1 MSNAVGQPDEA
12 KELLGLLVNRPARK
26 VWGAAVRWA
35 LGIGN
40 GNDIQLQLQAL
51 PCPASNLKKC
61 PTLRGDNVP
70 VMIITTFHVWC
81 QLFDDPTAG
90 TATPPPFFLIGFVL
104 LYQHMLSR
112 NSSVSRGLETGPSDP
127 GSIPTLKQMPTKV
140 FPPSL
145 WNHKKQAFLF
155 NISNKFPLGKPP
167 HTAQPPPPPCHCVYR
182 PFLFSNFLNPE

>member
-1 MSNAVGQPDEA
+1 MDIFPRDIRLRANSASGDWVDVQEMIAGGSVSVSNAVGQPDEA

-90 TATPPPFFLIGFVL
+90 TATPP
-104 LYQHMLSR
+104 
-112 NSSVSRGLETGPSDP
+112 
-127 GSIPTLKQMPTKV
+127 
-140 FPPSL
+140 
-145 WNHKKQAFLF
+145 LF
-155 NISNKFPLGKPP
+155 DWFCS
-167 HTAQPPPPPCHCVYR
+167 PPPTYVKFEIAQLVEGRKLALQTGIQSPP
-182 PFLFSNFLNPE
+182 

>member
-12 KELLGLLVNRPARK
+12 KELLGLLANRPARK

-90 TATPPPFFLIGFVL
+90 TATPPPPFLIRFVL
-104 LYQHMLSR
+104 LYKHMLSR
-112 NSSVSRGLETGPSDP
+112 NSSVSRGSETGPSGP
-127 GSIPTLKQMPTKV
+127 GSIPTLKQMPTIS
-140 FPPSL
+140 FPTHPL
-145 WNHKKQAFLF
+145 E
-155 NISNKFPLGKPP
+155 SNKQVFLSKDTNSPSGDPLTQ
-167 HTAQPPPPPCHCVYR
+167 HNPPPPCHYVSL
-182 PFLFSNFLNPE
+182 PLLFSNLLNPE

>member
-1 MSNAVGQPDEA
+1 MDIFPRDIRLRANSASGDWVDVQEMIAGGSVSVSNAVGQPDEA

-90 TATPPPFFLIGFVL
+90 TATPPPPSLIGFCSPPPTYVKFEIAQL
-104 LYQHMLSR
+104 
-112 NSSVSRGLETGPSDP
+112 VEGTETGPSDP
-127 GSIPTLKQMPTKV
+127 GSIPTLKQMPKIS
-140 FPPSL
+140 FPTQLLES
-145 WNHKKQAFLF
+145 
-155 NISNKFPLGKPP
+155 
-167 HTAQPPPPPCHCVYR
+167 
-182 PFLFSNFLNPE
+182 

>member
-1 MSNAVGQPDEA
+1 MDIFPRDIRLRANSASGDWVDVQEMIAGGSVSVSNAVGQPDEA

-90 TATPPPFFLIGFVL
+90 TATPPPLLIGFRSPPYVKFEIAQL
-104 LYQHMLSR
+104 VEGM
-112 NSSVSRGLETGPSDP
+112 ETCPSDQ
-127 GSIPTLKQMPTKV
+127 GSIPTLKQMPTT
-140 FPPSL
+140 F
-145 WNHKKQAFLF
+145 
-155 NISNKFPLGKPP
+155 
-167 HTAQPPPPPCHCVYR
+167 
-182 PFLFSNFLNPE
+182 

>member
-1 MSNAVGQPDEA
+1 MPTAVLIRVNNTTLPPPPSSHHFSPSPQLISYTTLCAGFRLKMDIFPRDIRLRANSASGDWVDVQEMIAGGSVSVSNAVGQPDEA

-90 TATPPPFFLIGFVL
+90 TATPPP
-104 LYQHMLSR
+104 
-112 NSSVSRGLETGPSDP
+112 
-127 GSIPTLKQMPTKV
+127 
-140 FPPSL
+140 
-145 WNHKKQAFLF
+145 
-155 NISNKFPLGKPP
+155 
-167 HTAQPPPPPCHCVYR
+167 PCHCVSL
-182 PFLFSNFLNPE
+182 PLLFSNFLNPE

>member
-1 MSNAVGQPDEA
+1 MDIFPRDIRLRANSASGDWVDVQEMIAGGSVSVSNAVGQPDEA

-90 TATPPPFFLIGFVL
+90 TATPPPLFLRLVFVPL
-104 LYQHMLSR
+104 HQLMLS
-112 NSSVSRGLETGPSDP
+112 
-127 GSIPTLKQMPTKV
+127 LK
-140 FPPSL
+140 
-145 WNHKKQAFLF
+145 
-155 NISNKFPLGKPP
+155 
-167 HTAQPPPPPCHCVYR
+167 
-182 PFLFSNFLNPE
+182 